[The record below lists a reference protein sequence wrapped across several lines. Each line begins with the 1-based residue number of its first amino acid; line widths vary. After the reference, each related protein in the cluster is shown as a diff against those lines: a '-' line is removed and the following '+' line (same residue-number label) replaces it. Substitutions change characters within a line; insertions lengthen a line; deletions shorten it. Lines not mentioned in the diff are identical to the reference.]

1 MLSDILSFIVRYS
14 IYIFYIS
21 LFGTLVGL
29 LILVKSYYDSKRA
42 PYYFMREEAA
52 ARMRRAIFVL
62 VPLLAITILLA
73 VDLLSPQEG
82 TQTVAVATPTLTKT
96 PTPMESPKMLVS
108 PELSPSPSRPPSV
121 AAFVSTIMPGTVQAS
136 PSPAATETSLPL
148 ATPSPSPAATETS
161 TPLATPSPSPIAT
174 ETSTPLATS
183 SLSPTLISLLKPTAT
198 STPFETPLPGGP
210 FGPLVFSAGITDDHK
225 PLSTGR
231 SFPASTE
238 RVYAFFEYRDMKDGT
253 PWSQLWYWNGE
264 QVGDESRLWEWGPD
278 GRSWVF
284 HDILGAGQYELKL
297 YVRGQLV
304 QQGSFYIRRR

>member
-1 MLSDILSFIVRYS
+1 
-14 IYIFYIS
+14 
-21 LFGTLVGL
+21 
-29 LILVKSYYDSKRA
+29 
-42 PYYFMREEAA
+42 
-52 ARMRRAIFVL
+52 MRRAIFVL

-82 TQTVAVATPTLTKT
+82 TQTIAVATPTLTKT
-96 PTPMESPKMLVS
+96 PTPTESPKMLVS

-136 PSPAATETSLPL
+136 PSQAATETSLPL
-148 ATPSPSPAATETS
+148 ATPSLSPIATETSTPLATPSPIPAATETS
-161 TPLATPSPSPIAT
+161 TPLATPSPSQAAT
-174 ETSTPLATS
+174 ETSTPLATP

-198 STPFETPLPGGP
+198 SIPFETPLPGGP